1 MEITVEVRQMNNAG
15 TITALDGNVNTAV
28 PFATYID
35 ARTSDNTNNEIIRYT
50 GYGEDTSRVNVD
62 QGTVMVGDRVSG
74 NHAGVLRVNEG
85 AGVDDATGWATPNV
99 GPFSLHRT
107 CVTELVQLQRRP
119 IEIVRATY
127 YGPVFTFAN
136 VLGLGNGYIPFAVGY
151 SAKMGHTSIEGWEIN
166 PVLDAVAVT
175 DAVAGVEDPTTNTPN
190 GTVFTDAITN
200 VGAVV
205 DNIAATVE
213 EQQTKLGY
221 ITVTTPVDLDNIE
234 AGDTGPGEIFAVFI
248 GKQ

>member
-1 MEITVEVRQMNNAG
+1 
-15 TITALDGNVNTAV
+15 
-28 PFATYID
+28 
-35 ARTSDNTNNEIIRYT
+35 
-50 GYGEDTSRVNVD
+50 
-62 QGTVMVGDRVSG
+62 
-74 NHAGVLRVNEG
+74 
-85 AGVDDATGWATPNV
+85 
-99 GPFSLHRT
+99 
-107 CVTELVQLQRRP
+107 
-119 IEIVRATY
+119 
-127 YGPVFTFAN
+127 VFTFAN